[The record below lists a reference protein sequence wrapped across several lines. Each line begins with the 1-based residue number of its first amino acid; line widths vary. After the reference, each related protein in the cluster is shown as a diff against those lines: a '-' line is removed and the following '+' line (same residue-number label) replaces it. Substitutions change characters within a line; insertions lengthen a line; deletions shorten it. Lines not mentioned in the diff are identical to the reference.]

1 VNYLLSNPNV
11 VLARVAEHVQM
22 TVAALLVALLIALP
36 LGTLITDRPRLAT
49 PVLGTLGIL
58 YTVPSLALII
68 LLLPLFGLNARSVII
83 ALIIYAQVILVRNV
97 VIGMQSVDPAVNEA
111 ARGMGMSDWQ
121 RWWRVRLPLAVP
133 LIVAGIRLAA
143 VTTIGIAAVGAKF
156 SAGGLGQLLFDG
168 IAQNRM
174 DKVWAGAIALGV
186 LAFATNGA
194 LLLVERAFRHGTHT
208 VGESRP
214 SRQPTPAT
222 RV

>member
-1 VNYLLSNPNV
+1 M
-11 VLARVAEHVQM
+11 AEHVQM

-49 PVLGTLGIL
+49 PILGTLGIL

-111 ARGMGMSDWQ
+111 ARGIGMSDWQ
-121 RWWRVRLPLAVP
+121 RWWRVRLPLAMP

-143 VTTIGIAAVGAKF
+143 VTTIGIAAIGAKF

-194 LLLVERAFRHGTHT
+194 LLMVERAFRRETHT
-208 VGESRP
+208 EGESRP